1 MTSKILFVAL
11 IGSVTLFALAACSG
25 GSDAPPVDDPT
36 AGAVATP
43 DATPTGPVTD
53 PVVDSPVVLIPDD
66 GAELEVD
73 SDSGL
78 AGKLVDG
85 VRELVELP
93 GGDQPPVIV
102 NVSFRDGD
110 VFPKRIAVPVDRQVQ
125 LVLRNH
131 DQTEHHY
138 HISGMPTDGIR
149 WLSKEGDDSLN
160 AIPQEEH
167 AAHHPEVDFVPFH
180 VCTSSWGVC
189 PTGEWIHAHADPAD
203 MDMII
208 FVPNL
213 PGTYEVTD
221 PLHPDVSGKFTVF
234 GAGGRSLAAMVS
246 EADARAA
253 SEGG

>member
-1 MTSKILFVAL
+1 MTTKIFFAAL
-11 IGSVTLFALAACSG
+11 IGSVALFALAACSG
-25 GSDAPPVDDPT
+25 ESEAPPVDDSN
-36 AGAVATP
+36 AGAVASP
-43 DATPTGPVTD
+43 QPTPTATVAD
-53 PVVDSPVVLIPDD
+53 EVVDAPVVSTPDD
-66 GAELEVD
+66 GSDPAVSD
-73 SDSGL
+73 DSGL
-78 AGKLVDG
+78 AGRLVDG

-93 GGDQPPVIV
+93 AGDQAPVVV

-110 VFPKRIAVPVDRQVQ
+110 VFPKRVAAPVDRQVQ

-131 DQTEHHY
+131 DQSEHHY
-138 HISGMPTDGIR
+138 HINGMPTDGIR

-167 AAHHPEVDFVPFH
+167 AAHHPEVSLVPFH
-180 VCTSSWGVC
+180 VCTSSSGIC

-234 GAGGRSLAAMVS
+234 GAGGRSLAAMVA

-253 SEGG
+253 IN